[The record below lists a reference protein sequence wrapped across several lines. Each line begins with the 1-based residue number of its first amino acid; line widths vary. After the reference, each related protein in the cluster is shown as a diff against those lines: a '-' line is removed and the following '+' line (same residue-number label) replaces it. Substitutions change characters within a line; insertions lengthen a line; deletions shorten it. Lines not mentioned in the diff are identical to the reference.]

1 MCISALPA
9 MYICA
14 HMHAWCPWMSEEVTG
29 PVELELQTPINCHVD
44 AGNERRS
51 SGRAVRTFNQS
62 LHHLVSFLMELN
74 LKAVFL

>member
-1 MCISALPA
+1 

-29 PVELELQTPINCHVD
+29 PVELELQTPINCHVG
-44 AGNERRS
+44 AGNEPRS

-62 LHHLVSFLMELN
+62 LHHLVSLFNGTELEGCIFVIC
-74 LKAVFL
+74 L